1 MSAAVGCPVGAAF
14 AVVPDGF
21 AGTAVLSPGAGEVA
35 VVCAKD
41 DTASEVAAEIRVI
54 VREVFMDRDS
64 ASPD

>member
-1 MSAAVGCPVGAAF
+1 
-14 AVVPDGF
+14 
-21 AGTAVLSPGAGEVA
+21 VA